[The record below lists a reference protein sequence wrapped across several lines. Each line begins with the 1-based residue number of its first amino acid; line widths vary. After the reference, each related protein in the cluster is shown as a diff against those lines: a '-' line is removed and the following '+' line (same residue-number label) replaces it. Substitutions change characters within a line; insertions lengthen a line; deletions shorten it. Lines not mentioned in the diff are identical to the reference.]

1 MPPKAAEV
9 AEPPSRWEKF
19 RLFII
24 KNFLPLAFLIA
35 LTWALAWPVPG
46 RYLAEITVLGNVK
59 IMQVVPM
66 AVVFLITGLQLD
78 TAAMKRALALRNAP
92 SIVYGF
98 LAILLITPCLGFL
111 FLEIPLRPYEF
122 SIGLT
127 VFCVAPT
134 TLGVG
139 VALTVACGGNDAVA
153 LLLTVGTNALA
164 VVTMPPEL
172 RLLLHGVQDPNP
184 VTASPPLPPAP
195 SPLGAY
201 SNGTGG
207 SAWPPPPPS
216 PPPGS
221 AEDQSFNMAV
231 SITDLLI
238 KLAITVLVP
247 FIIGKCLREAFP
259 AVLHFVKSN
268 RVPLSLFST
277 SCLAFV
283 VWQTLS
289 SARDLLLEQSAG
301 PVLAMMGL
309 SVGMHLVYLLFNYLV
324 VWFLLRPPLKEAVAV
339 VIMASQKSAPVAVT
353 VIAYLVKSTQQQG
366 LLALPAVV
374 GQLAQIFIGSGLAAW
389 LSGVVKRNDAL
400 EKAKAALAAAEAE
413 AAAAEALEA
422 GTALPPPGDGGSSPG
437 APPVAGG
444 PPAAAPADGVPVEG
458 LPVAAAR
465 AAVGIAAGVATAV
478 PPKAALE
485 SETRAAAA
493 AAAAEPKAAGK
504 WSGCW
509 PRGGAATSAPA
520 EAVAASAAAAAAA
533 PALAALTA
541 PAAAALT
548 QPAACGEVQLPTHAR
563 GAGAGRSGSGGGSGS
578 GGASRSGSARAGS
591 ALAVTADA
599 DAGVGGGANGSGT
612 VTGSDMEFAALA
624 AISAVPSVKV
634 K

>member
-1 MPPKAAEV
+1 MPPKANEV
-9 AEPPSRWEKF
+9 AEPPSRWEKV
-19 RLFII
+19 RLFLI
-24 KNFLPLAFLIA
+24 KNFLPLAFLVA

-46 RYLAEITVLGNVK
+46 RYLAQITVLGNVK

-66 AVVFLITGLQLD
+66 AIVFLITGLQLD
-78 TAAMKRALALRNAP
+78 TAAMKRALALRNTP
-92 SIVYGF
+92 SILYGF

-111 FLEIPLRPYEF
+111 FLEVPLDPYEF

-127 VFCVAPT
+127 IFCVAPT

-172 RLLLHGVQDPNP
+172 RLLLHGVQDPNA
-184 VTASPPLPPAP
+184 VAAS
-195 SPLGAY
+195 
-201 SNGTGG
+201 
-207 SAWPPPPPS
+207 PPPPPS
-216 PPPGS
+216 PSPLGGFGNGTDGS
-221 AEDQSFNMAV
+221 AWPPSAPSPPLGSVEDRSFNLAV

-247 FIIGKCLREAFP
+247 FIIGKSLREAFP
-259 AVLHFVKSN
+259 AVLNFVKAHK
-268 RVPLSLFST
+268 VPLSLFST

-309 SVGMHLVYLLFNYLV
+309 AVGMHLVYLIFNYLV

-400 EKAKAALAAAEAE
+400 EQAKAALVAAEAE

-422 GTALPPPGDGGSSPG
+422 G
-437 APPVAGG
+437 
-444 PPAAAPADGVPVEG
+444 AAAPPGEG
-458 LPVAAAR
+458 AST
-465 AAVGIAAGVATAV
+465 G
-478 PPKAALE
+478 
-485 SETRAAAA
+485 AAAA
-493 AAAAEPKAAGK
+493 DAPGGDATAAAPVLGVPAVE
-504 WSGCW
+504 
-509 PRGGAATSAPA
+509 GAS
-520 EAVAASAAAAAAA
+520 VAASVAAAAAAAA
-533 PALAALTA
+533 PAAAAAA
-541 PAAAALT
+541 PAAAALAH
-548 QPAACGEVQLPTHAR
+548 PATGAEVQLATPAR
-563 GAGAGRSGSGGGSGS
+563 GVAAGGGGSGS
-578 GGASRSGSARAGS
+578 GSSSHSSSHSRGASRSASARAG
-591 ALAVTADA
+591 AAAADGA
-599 DAGVGGGANGSGT
+599 GGGGGNGSGP
-612 VTGSDMEFAALA
+612 GSGSEAAARQDGDAGAAAALA
-624 AISAVPSVKV
+624 GTGAVPSVKV
-634 K
+634 